1 MYAIALGTSTPL
13 QSFSMAETA
22 NAVYTVRMSASAC
35 PGIEVKLK
43 TQRNIS
49 AKQERRGA
57 LILTFQPSFEMLEE
71 D

>member
-35 PGIEVKLK
+35 PGIDVKLE
-43 TQRNIS
+43 
-49 AKQERRGA
+49 ARGKH
-57 LILTFQPSFEMLEE
+57 
-71 D
+71 